1 VYYNGRQKL
10 GQQACIKAALVLVF
24 SLASSVLFAQ
34 AASIDRVK
42 QEMVQNVKN
51 RLAPLLSQ
59 YCKEACAIVDVN
71 VIIDEDMIESDD
83 IGFEGVEGTPPARI
97 INVSRVTAGV
107 QVDDRVSSVNR
118 DRLMKI
124 LHTNVQDL
132 GVPVDIVWRP
142 VTIPQFGQS
151 AAKEEQLRSDLERRM
166 TEAVSKVLDLYC
178 PEDCVLSH
186 VTVDGKLV
194 TPDEASVHQVEE
206 LVRDRSSDA
215 ILLVSSIDIE
225 VAMNESLPAK
235 HRARITNLI
244 EAKTKFAKPVH
255 LNIDVAPFP
264 DSYARQQERDKKDG
278 GDPYGLEKLRQ
289 TLKIFRELA
298 GTKEIVTT
306 LTNSSTS
313 QSSNSS
319 SSSNTNSTHTSSR
332 NDSAT
337 TQQNTNNSTM
347 REISKEESSAKFQSQ
362 SDQKLL
368 SKDSSSSKSEIDK
381 QTSDRL
387 ATLNAEDKFRAVP
400 VWQWMSYLAGFM
412 LLVGMILFVLMR
424 YARANRDANLM
435 MYEAQGKS
443 LRAVGQAEKPANDSL
458 QVSHATEDTDD
469 AGRKDIALR
478 LKNEDLRAELN
489 KIFVE
494 HPRLAKE
501 TFSRLLSEDG
511 IEATAKYVHLFG
523 QLVVFELLAD
533 PNLQRELYE
542 LSEFYHKSTFEFTP
556 EQEFRLLTALKTRVT
571 ANEIRVLTRKA
582 VERFEFLQQ
591 LDAVQIYNLIIDE
604 KPKVQAI
611 VMTQLDPKRRRAV
624 FEMYTGQPKIDLMQ
638 ELCRGEPIPKEF
650 LANIA
655 VALQRKV
662 SARPEFDVENLRSSE
677 ILFDLMDKAS
687 LDEQRSL
694 MQNLMRTNTEAA
706 RAIKLKLV
714 TVELM
719 PYLKDGHLLEI
730 VLGLEREDLL
740 TFLSSAPEHIRELLL
755 SKAPTELASSWTE
768 DLENFTGA
776 EQNYRFVEMKLTGR
790 IRALAKSGAIN
801 LLTLNDLVFGTE
813 ADIDHAETVEHHQ
826 LDNMTGVA
834 A

>member
-1 VYYNGRQKL
+1 MQRSRRKNL
-10 GQQACIKAALVLVF
+10 HEQALIKAVLCFAFLAPGSLVIAQ
-24 SLASSVLFAQ
+24 SASVE
-34 AASIDRVK
+34 RVK

-59 YCKEACAIVDVN
+59 YCKEACSVVDVN
-71 VIIDEDMIESDD
+71 VTIDEDMIESDD

-97 INVSRVTAGV
+97 INVSRVSAGV

-124 LHTNVQDL
+124 LQTNVQDL

-166 TEAVSKVLDLYC
+166 TEAVSKVIDLYC

-215 ILLVSSIDIE
+215 ILLVSDIDIE
-225 VAMNESLPAK
+225 VAMNESMAPK

-278 GDPYGLEKLRQ
+278 NDPYGLEKLRQ
-289 TLKIFRELA
+289 TLKIFKELA
-298 GTKEIVTT
+298 STKEIVTT
-306 LTNSSTS
+306 LTNNSTSQS

-319 SSSNTNSTHTSSR
+319 TNSTHTSSR
-332 NDSAT
+332 TDSAS
-337 TQQNTNNSTM
+337 TQQNNTSSTLK
-347 REISKEESSAKFQSQ
+347 EISKEESNSKLQSQ
-362 SDQKLL
+362 NDQKVL
-368 SKDSSSSKSEIDK
+368 SKDSTLSKTELDK

-387 ATLNAEDKFRAVP
+387 ATMSSEDKFRSVP

-412 LLVGMILFVLMR
+412 LLVGIILFLLMR

-435 MYEAQGKS
+435 MYEAQGRS
-443 LRAVGQAEKPANDSL
+443 SRATHDAEKPTSETVHVAPVVD
-458 QVSHATEDTDD
+458 QAED

-740 TFLSSAPEHIRELLL
+740 TFLSNAPEHIRELLL
-755 SKAPTELASSWTE
+755 SKAPPELASSWTE

-813 ADIDHAETVEHHQ
+813 ADAEHAEAVEPQQ

>member
-1 VYYNGRQKL
+1 VKQIGRKKD
-10 GQQACIKAALVLVF
+10 GQHAFIKALMAFIFIAVNPV
-24 SLASSVLFAQ
+24 VFAQ
-34 AASIDRVK
+34 SAGVDRVK

-59 YCKEACAIVDVN
+59 YCKEACSVVDVN
-71 VIIDEDMIESDD
+71 VVIDEDMIESDD

-107 QVDDRVSSVNR
+107 QVDDRVSSLNR

-124 LHTNVQDL
+124 LQTNVQDL

-151 AAKEEQLRSDLERRM
+151 AAREEQLRSDLERRM

-215 ILLVSSIDIE
+215 ILLVSGIDVE

-244 EAKTKFAKPVH
+244 EAKTKFARPVH

-264 DSYARQQERDKKDG
+264 DSYARQQERVKNDG
-278 GDPYGLEKLRQ
+278 DDPYGLEKLRQ
-289 TLKIFRELA
+289 TLKIFKELA

-313 QSSNSS
+313 QSANST
-319 SSSNTNSTHTSSR
+319 TNSTHTSARSE
-332 NDSAT
+332 SAA
-337 TQQNTNNSTM
+337 TQQNTNSSTL
-347 REISKEESSAKFQSQ
+347 REISKEESNSKFQSNA
-362 SDQKLL
+362 DQKIL
-368 SKDSSSSKSEIDK
+368 SKDSTLSKSEIDK

-387 ATLNAEDKFRAVP
+387 ATLNSEESKFRAVP

-412 LLVGMILFVLMR
+412 LLLGIILFVLMR
-424 YARANRDANLM
+424 YARASRDANLM
-435 MYEAQGKS
+435 MYEAQGKLPRGLS
-443 LRAVGQAEKPANDSL
+443 ETEKAGNEAVHVTHTSD
-458 QVSHATEDTDD
+458 QVED

-662 SARPEFDVENLRSSE
+662 TSRPEFDVENLRSSE

-694 MQNLMRTNTEAA
+694 MQNLMRTNAEAA
-706 RAIKLKLV
+706 RGIKLKLV

-740 TFLSSAPEHIRELLL
+740 TFLSNAPEHIRELLL
-755 SKAPTELASSWTE
+755 SKAPPELASSWTE

-801 LLTLNDLVFGTE
+801 LLTLNDLVFGSE
-813 ADIDHAETVEHHQ
+813 ADAEHGEAFEPHQ
-826 LDNMTGVA
+826 QDNMTGVA